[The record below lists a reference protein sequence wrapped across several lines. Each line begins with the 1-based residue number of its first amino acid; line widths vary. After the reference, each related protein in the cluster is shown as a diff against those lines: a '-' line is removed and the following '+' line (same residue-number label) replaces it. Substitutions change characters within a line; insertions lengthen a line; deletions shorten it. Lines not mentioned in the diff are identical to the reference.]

1 MQLALLMLP
10 LLAVWYSAEHK
21 CSGSMQLAL
30 LMLPL
35 LAVWYSAE
43 HKFSGSMQ
51 LALLM
56 LPLLAVWYSAEHK
69 FSGSMQPLHFLCFAN
84 VFYNN
89 LLITIYHIIF
99 NIFSLYY
106 GIKYG

>member
-1 MQLALLMLP
+1 MKTAIEMKLNRIS
-10 LLAVWYSAEHK
+10 VKHK
-21 CSGSMQLAL
+21 FSGSMHLAL

-56 LPLLAVWYSAEHK
+56 
-69 FSGSMQPLHFLCFAN
+69 
-84 VFYNN
+84 
-89 LLITIYHIIF
+89 
-99 NIFSLYY
+99 
-106 GIKYG
+106 